1 MSFIDL
7 KLLETIF
14 SGIIVAVAFPI
25 GALIAIYIPYSS
37 SKRALFAAFGAGVF
51 FAATMLLTEQA
62 LALGNVLDLVLGFG
76 LGAATFGLAQHLIRH
91 RHQSKDDAEPERRR
105 KQERSDGRLS
115 IVGTVLDSVPET
127 LFVGIIAFLNQPGLF
142 AAVAVLFLGNL
153 ATTLEGAKIM
163 HKQGMGKKQ
172 ILRGW
177 LADFGIV
184 AIAAPIGYFLAGAVI
199 NDVLAVVLSFAA
211 GTLIVF
217 IAGELIARA
226 YRESTGHS
234 EDLSISAGFL
244 IGVILLFVL

>member
-1 MSFIDL
+1 
-7 KLLETIF
+7 
-14 SGIIVAVAFPI
+14 
-25 GALIAIYIPYSS
+25 
-37 SKRALFAAFGAGVF
+37 
-51 FAATMLLTEQA
+51 
-62 LALGNVLDLVLGFG
+62 
-76 LGAATFGLAQHLIRH
+76 
-91 RHQSKDDAEPERRR
+91 
-105 KQERSDGRLS
+105 
-115 IVGTVLDSVPET
+115 
-127 LFVGIIAFLNQPGLF
+127 
-142 AAVAVLFLGNL
+142 
-153 ATTLEGAKIM
+153 
-163 HKQGMGKKQ
+163 MGKKQ